1 MAKIKIKLPEET
13 MKKLERLGSS
23 YDGIVKNMLADGI
36 EPLQKQIKSNLS
48 AVIGKGTKFKSR
60 SKGNLIKAVKV
71 TKAYQTANGDWHI
84 KVGIY
89 GYDSDGVPNALK
101 AMVLEHGRS
110 DMPAKPFLKPAISAT
125 KKQCIEAMTDRF
137 DKELKK
143 L

>member
-1 MAKIKIKLPEET
+1 
-13 MKKLERLGSS
+13 MKKLERLGTE
-23 YDGIVKNMLADGI
+23 YDAIVRDMLADGI
-36 EPLQKQIKSNLS
+36 EPLQKQIESNLKE
-48 AVIGKGTKFKSR
+48 VIGRGTKAKSR

-71 TKAYQTANGDWHI
+71 TKAYQVANGDWHI

-110 DMPAKPFLKPAISAT
+110 DMAAKPWLKPAISAT
-125 KKQCIEAMTDRF
+125 KKQCIQAMVDTF
-137 DKELKK
+137 DKRVDK